1 MSVGFDVRTGICEC
15 GGGGRGSLHTLIMRY
30 MQHVACALRTHVLF
44 LVLSH
49 CLD

>member
-1 MSVGFDVRTGICEC
+1 MSPGFDVRAGVCEC
-15 GGGGRGSLHTLIMRY
+15 GGGGRGSLHTLIMIHR
-30 MQHVACALRTHVLF
+30 QRVACALRTHVLF